1 MENGFTQSAP
11 GAAQNVQSG
20 PNWNDLAE
28 KEKTWR
34 VLDEVVLFC
43 TGYRFLMK
51 QSDSLFRQWQSG
63 NFSTC
68 LVLYFRTELFINY
81 D

>member
-1 MENGFTQSAP
+1 MKNGFTQSAP

-28 KEKTWR
+28 KEKTWK
-34 VLDEVVLFC
+34 VLDEVILHELSFFHK
-43 TGYRFLMK
+43 TIRF
-51 QSDSLFRQWQSG
+51 SLQPKTNPR
-63 NFSTC
+63 C
-68 LVLYFRTELFINY
+68 LVLYFRTELFTNY